1 MNQSSMI
8 NYRCFYQR
16 DELARELA
24 ATIGETLEA
33 ACASRGEGTFIAAG
47 GNTPIATYRALSKL
61 HLSWEQVT
69 LTLTDERWVA
79 LGHPESNE
87 TMLRSELLHSAAASA
102 RFISLMTHDITPEE
116 AEPQIE
122 NRLNGLARPY
132 DLVMV
137 GMGEDGHIA
146 SLFPHA
152 DGRLAQALEPY
163 SEKLCQ
169 AIRHTSA
176 EHPRMSLTANALLQ
190 TRRLILLFFGHRKRG
205 TFERALHGQDV
216 LDKPVRILLN
226 REQAPLEVYWA
237 P

>member
-1 MNQSSMI
+1 MI
-8 NYRCFYQR
+8 NYRCFYHR

-33 ACASRGEGTFIAAG
+33 ACVARGGGSFIAAG
-47 GNTPIATYRALSKL
+47 GHTPIATYRVLNRL
-61 HLSWEQVT
+61 GLSWGKVT

-79 LGHPESNE
+79 LGHPDSNE
-87 TMLRSELLHSAAASA
+87 AMLRRELLHTAAARA
-102 RFISLMTHDITPEE
+102 RFISLLTQAITPED
-116 AEPQIE
+116 AAPDIE
-122 NRLNGLARPY
+122 NRLNRLSRPY
-132 DLVMV
+132 DLVML

-152 DGRLAQALEPY
+152 DGLVQALDPY

-169 AIRHTSA
+169 AIRCTSIRP
-176 EHPRMSLTANALLQ
+176 PRMTLTANALLR

-205 TFERALHGQDV
+205 TFGRALHGRDV
-216 LDKPVRILLN
+216 LDKPVRILLDQ
-226 REQAPLEVYWA
+226 EQVPVEVYWA